1 MYDNGALTYDEYEKA
16 LHEKLVFTD
25 SDEYKAAHP
34 DADKQQI
41 ADSSTATSWIVD
53 AAIYEVASYLEDKFN
68 LTQEQAVARIND
80 GGYQIYTTANLD
92 MQEYVEQRY
101 ADINNLVESSRVAK
115 WQDNDGDGVYSPEEV
130 EYPESSFIA
139 MDYQAIFLPLWVR
152 SVRKP
157 SPSAGTTQ
165 PWNPVSPVRP
175 SNR

>member
-1 MYDNGALTYDEYEKA
+1 M
-16 LHEKLVFTD
+16 
-25 SDEYKAAHP
+25 
-34 DADKQQI
+34 
-41 ADSSTATSWIVD
+41 D

-115 WQDNDGDGVYSPEEV
+115 WQD
-130 EYPESSFIA
+130 IR
-139 MDYQAIFLPLWVR
+139 AIFLLLWVR